1 MKTEIK
7 KITPTLAKTM
17 LERNT
22 ENRPVRRGHVK
33 SIADAITRGEW
44 KVTHQG
50 IAFAKDGRLLDGQH
64 RLAAIAE
71 ANIAVMMMVSWD
83 VDEEAFFAL
92 DQGLKRAASDILDIP
107 QRLAAVARLVAFI
120 FDGTR
125 SGAVTPQ
132 QMIPYVE
139 AFREPYDDLVA
150 YCPMFRK
157 TWSTST
163 VQSAAIIRMLD
174 GEDRD
179 YVKLVYHALVHLE
192 FDMMPPIAQSLYR
205 QVESGKV
212 RGSIAVDM
220 YARCLKVFSRDLRN
234 TTRIQMNGTDSALA
248 YTREVVAREVFGK
261 KTASPKAGAK
271 KVETFDD
278 FIANH
283 A

>member
-1 MKTEIK
+1 MKTEMRR
-7 KITPTLAKTM
+7 ITPEMAKTM

-22 ENRPVRRGHVK
+22 ENRHVRRSHIK

-64 RLAAIAE
+64 RLSAIIDADQP
-71 ANIAVMMMVSWD
+71 VMMMVSWD
-83 VDEEAFFAL
+83 VEEEAFFAL
-92 DQGLKRAASDILDIP
+92 DQGLKRAPSDILGVP
-107 QRLAAVARLVAFI
+107 QRLAAVARLLALI

-139 AFREPYDDLVA
+139 AFRSTYDELIG
-150 YCPMFRK
+150 YCPTFKK
-157 TWSTST
+157 TWSSST
-163 VQSAAIIRMLD
+163 VQAAAVIRMID

-179 YVKLVYHALVHLE
+179 YVKLVYHSLVHLE
-192 FDMMPPIAQSLYR
+192 FDMMPPVAQSLYR

-212 RGSIAVDM
+212 RGSAAVDM
-220 YARCLKVFSRDLRN
+220 YARCLKVFSREFRN
-234 TTRIQMNGTDSALA
+234 TTRIQITSTESTFA
-248 YTREVVAREVFGK
+248 YTREVIAREVFGK
-261 KTASPKAGAK
+261 KTASTKAGAK

-278 FIANH
+278 FISKRA
-283 A
+283 